1 MRFLKMYKV
10 EQKLFLRSP
19 DVTIFNLLMP
29 VVALVIIAMVAK
41 SYIASSYVALS
52 TVGICCSAFMS
63 IPIML
68 VDYRSQ
74 GVLRRMYCSP
84 CSPARLLACDTIASG
99 VMAGISTI
107 ILTVVATTVYGYR
120 MEGNVLLYIGMWLLT
135 AISMFSIGL
144 MIASLCRT
152 TKSMNVVTTMVYF
165 PMLLFSGATIP
176 AEMFPKG
183 LRVISDI
190 LPLGVGINALK
201 EVATGQYNNLL
212 IPFIILVA
220 ITVVCGTISLVT
232 FRWE

>member
-19 DVTIFNLLMP
+19 DVIVFNLLMP
-29 VVALVIIAMVAK
+29 LVALVIIAMIAK

-68 VDYRSQ
+68 
-74 GVLRRMYCSP
+74 
-84 CSPARLLACDTIASG
+84 ASG
-99 VMAGISTI
+99 VMAAISTI
-107 ILTVVATTVYGYR
+107 ILTVVATTVFGYR
-120 MEGNVLLYIGMWLLT
+120 MEGNVLLYIVMWLLT
-135 AISMFSIGL
+135 TISMFSIGL

-152 TKSMNVVTTMVYF
+152 SKSMNVVTTMVYF

-201 EVATGQYNNLL
+201 EVATGQYNHLL